1 MKYIITIF
9 LVVFVSVTANA
20 QVKGFKENRDS
31 VIKQSISKLKNNISI
46 SQSQELEIKLA
57 RENEAKCIDSIVL
70 SFIPHP
76 EVFKKKTKGCVENYQ
91 KKLAKILSESQLEQ
105 YRKMEKDIAL
115 EKRKQSK
122 TGK

>member
-9 LVVFVSVTANA
+9 LVVFFSVTANA

-46 SQSQELEIKLA
+46 SQSQELEIKSA
-57 RENEAKCIDSIVL
+57 RESEAKCIDSIVI
-70 SFIPHP
+70 SFIPDP
-76 EVFKKKTKGCVENYQ
+76 EVFKKKIKGCVENYQ
-91 KKLAKILSESQLEQ
+91 KKLAKILSEGQLEQ
-105 YRKMEKDIAL
+105 YRKMEKDIVL
-115 EKRKQSK
+115 EKRKKSK